1 MLVQFDTGNWLYVL
15 LGIAWVAY
23 SIYKGA
29 NKNQNKTTEGSN
41 KERKKTFLDD
51 LIEGFSDDENIPY
64 ADAVEPVADN
74 NFRQENEMDT
84 FTEQETVESA
94 EENFV
99 NEGVPV
105 TKNTMNK
112 AATNSE
118 SPRGKRKKKRIN
130 LKKAVIYS
138 EILRRPYE

>member
-29 NKNQNKTTEGSN
+29 NKNQNKTTEGGT
-41 KERKKTFLDD
+41 KENKKTFLDD

-64 ADAVEPVADN
+64 ADTEEPVADN

-84 FTEQETVESA
+84 FVKAETVKST
-94 EENFV
+94 EENLV
-99 NEGVPV
+99 DEGVPV
-105 TKNTMNK
+105 TKNTMKK

-118 SPRGKRKKKRIN
+118 FPRGNRKKKRIN